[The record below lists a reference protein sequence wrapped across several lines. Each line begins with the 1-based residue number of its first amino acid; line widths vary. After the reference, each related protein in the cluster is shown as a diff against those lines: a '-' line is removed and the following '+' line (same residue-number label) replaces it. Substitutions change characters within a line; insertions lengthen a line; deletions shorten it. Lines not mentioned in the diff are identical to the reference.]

1 MLGSGSRAGVAGRK
15 SQRRNMSYKAT
26 SFAWEMASRLTRFAG
41 SLRCIKSHRSGW
53 RSAKPSS
60 APSLS
65 LFGMVRSAA
74 AVDNGRIRQELRS
87 LAVRSLCGC
96 RGVRGARATRI
107 GHMAKGFAFNPITS
121 KKPSTLYTTI
131 SLSIASQR
139 ACICHLPLAIPFAIF
154 CSGPLL
160 KTEGKLGRYL
170 PAPTHQDPD
179 RGEGVDVWPSQ

>member
-1 MLGSGSRAGVAGRK
+1 MP
-15 SQRRNMSYKAT
+15 YKAT
-26 SFAWEMASRLTRFAG
+26 SFAWEMASRLTRFAW
-41 SLRCIKSHRSGW
+41 SLRCIKSRRSGW

-65 LFGMVRSAA
+65 LFGMVRSVA
-74 AVDNGRIRQELRS
+74 AVDNGRIRQEPRS
-87 LAVRSLCGC
+87 LAGRSLCGC

-160 KTEGKLGRYL
+160 RTEGKLGRYL